1 MKSLSL
7 ACRTNSFPQAN
18 TIFQFIS
25 VWSGSSQSYN
35 ELQTSGMLVLP
46 SGRLLQMYK
55 NSVKKNPGMNTEVFE
70 MMCNEANR
78 RKLSEIGCRGGIV
91 FDEMAIQE
99 DLQLKEDNGLMQLV
113 GLANMGEQ
121 DDYMRT
127 IKKGN

>member
-1 MKSLSL
+1 MCLFVWSRS
-7 ACRTNSFPQAN
+7 PQA
-18 TIFQFIS
+18 
-25 VWSGSSQSYN
+25 YK

-55 NSVKKNPGMNTEVFE
+55 NSVKQNPGMNAEVFE
-70 MMCNEANR
+70 MMRDEANR
-78 RKLSEIGCRGGIV
+78 RKLSEIGYRGGIM

-113 GLANMGEQ
+113 GLVDMGEQ